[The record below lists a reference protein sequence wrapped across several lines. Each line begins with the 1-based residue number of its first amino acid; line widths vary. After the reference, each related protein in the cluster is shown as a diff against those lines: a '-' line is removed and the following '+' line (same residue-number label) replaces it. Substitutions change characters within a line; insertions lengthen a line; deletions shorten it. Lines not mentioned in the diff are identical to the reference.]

1 VATLPAVRA
10 RSRGRSVGASVAGR
24 VARSVAGRA
33 AAAVAAAALTAA
45 CWCASAS
52 AQQLVTWTTTS
63 RYVDP
68 ARAQFNPPP
77 PGVAARPPALRVDV
91 LLPDGY
97 DGQRRFPVLYLLHG
111 HGDAYDYWV
120 NAQKGDLLEIAKG
133 FPGIIVMPEAATGWY
148 TNWWDGG
155 ARGADGRGWERY
167 HLDELIPLVESRLR
181 ILPGRSNHAIA
192 GLSMGGEG
200 AIFYAEQRPG
210 YFGSAASFSGVL
222 SLQRPEWPTA
232 FDTQGQ
238 NHLDV
243 YGDPQAQSFYW
254 TGHNPTALVDALRL
268 TRVFVRVGDGVALPL
283 FPGEQTNVFGA
294 VAEAELSQHGTDFV
308 DAARGAGVDVTYE
321 PTTGV
326 HDWPYWRLAL
336 RSALAW
342 GFFKPVP
349 EAPASW
355 RYQTVA
361 QSGRAWDLTYA
372 FEAPPG
378 VLETFVR
385 DGDRLRASGSG
396 VVTVT
401 ADGRPP
407 FTATLPFDRVL
418 PAPLP
423 SQAPSRGAR
432 RGASHRRRDGV
443 RHRRALRRGSH
454 GRASHGR
461 ASHGV
466 ARRRASR

>member
-1 VATLPAVRA
+1 LAV
-10 RSRGRSVGASVAGR
+10 S
-24 VARSVAGRA
+24 
-33 AAAVAAAALTAA
+33 
-45 CWCASAS
+45 CWCASAG
-52 AQQLVTWTTTS
+52 AQQLVTWKTTS

-68 ARAQFNPPP
+68 ARAHFNPPP
-77 PGVAARPPALRVDV
+77 PGVKDRLPALRVDV

-120 NAQKGDLLEIAKG
+120 NPQKGDLLDIAKG
-133 FPGIIVMPEAATGWY
+133 FPGIIVMPEGATGWY

-181 ILPGRSNHAIA
+181 ILPGRSNRAIA

-210 YFGSAASFSGVL
+210 YFGAAATFSGVL
-222 SLQRPEWPTA
+222 SMQRPEWPA
-232 FDTQGQ
+232 GFDTQGQ

-254 TGHNPTALVDALRL
+254 AGHNPTALVDALRW

-283 FPGEQTNVFGA
+283 FPGEATNFFGA
-294 VAEAELSQHGTDFV
+294 VAEAELSQHGADFTS
-308 DAARGAGVDVTYE
+308 AARAAGVDVTYE

-336 RSALAW
+336 QSALEW
-342 GFFKPVP
+342 GFFRPVV
-349 EAPASW
+349 ETPASW

-361 QSGRAWDLTYA
+361 QSGRAWDVSYA
-372 FEAPPG
+372 FAQSPDA
-378 VLETFVR
+378 VETFVR
-385 DGDRLRASGSG
+385 DGDRLSATGSG
-396 VVTVT
+396 VVTIT
-401 ADGRPP
+401 ADGRPS

-418 PAPLP
+418 PSPLAPQ
-423 SQAPSRGAR
+423 QAPSGRSR
-432 RGASHRRRDGV
+432 RGVSHHRRHVG
-443 RHRRALRRGSH
+443 RHRRH
-454 GRASHGR
+454 
-461 ASHGV
+461 
-466 ARRRASR
+466 ARRRASHPHASVSRGGS

>member
-1 VATLPAVRA
+1 VRGRA
-10 RSRGRSVGASVAGR
+10 RGRRVAAFAVGAL
-24 VARSVAGRA
+24 A
-33 AAAVAAAALTAA
+33 AS
-45 CWCASAS
+45 CWCASAT

-68 ARAQFNPPP
+68 ARTQFNSPP
-77 PGVAARPPALRVDV
+77 PGVAGRPAALRVNV

-120 NAQKGDLLEIAKG
+120 NPQKGDLLEIAKG
-133 FPGIIVMPEAATGWY
+133 FSGIIVMPEAATGWY

-167 HLDELIPLVESRLR
+167 HLDELIPLVESRLK

-210 YFGSAASFSGVL
+210 YFGSAATFSGVL
-222 SLQRPEWPTA
+222 SMQRPEWPTG

-254 TGHNPTALVDALRL
+254 AGHNPTALVDALRW
-268 TRVFVRVGDGVALPL
+268 TRVFVRVGDGVPLPL
-283 FPGEQTNVFGA
+283 FSGEATNFFGA
-294 VAEAELSQHGTDFV
+294 VAEAELSQHGADFAS
-308 DAARGAGVDVTYE
+308 AARGVGVDVTYE

-336 RSALAW
+336 QSALKW
-342 GFFKPVP
+342 GFFRPVP

-355 RYQTVA
+355 SYQTVA
-361 QSGRAWDLTYA
+361 QSGRAWDVEYSFA
-372 FEAPPG
+372 EAPA
-378 VLETFVR
+378 VLETFAR
-385 DGDRLRASGSG
+385 DGDRLSATGSG

-407 FTATLPFDRVL
+407 FTAALPFDRVL
-418 PAPLP
+418 PAAIP
-423 SQAPSRGAR
+423 STKQAPSGRAR
-432 RGASHRRRDGV
+432 RGVSHHRRGAVGHHRRGAGGQGRRGAVGQHRRGRRQASHRRAV
-443 RHRRALRRGSH
+443 
-454 GRASHGR
+454 
-461 ASHGV
+461 
-466 ARRRASR
+466 RRASPRG